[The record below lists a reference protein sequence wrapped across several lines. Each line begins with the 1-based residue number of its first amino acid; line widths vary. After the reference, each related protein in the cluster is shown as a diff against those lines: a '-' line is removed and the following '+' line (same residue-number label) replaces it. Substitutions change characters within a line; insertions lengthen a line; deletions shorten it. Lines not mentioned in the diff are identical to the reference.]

1 MNDFKKRIDE
11 VRQVLN
17 ESEGILIGAGAGLSA
32 AAGIDYSGP
41 AFHKEFSDFISK
53 YGFTDLYTS
62 AFYTFPSEEERWAYW
77 AKHVDFARLKPDG
90 LPLYRELFELVIN
103 KEYFIITT
111 NVDGQFPKA
120 GFSPDRLFEMQGDYA
135 YIQCSRGCHP
145 KRYYS
150 GDLMRKMV
158 ANIKDCKVPS
168 ELVPSCPVCGGLM
181 DINIRKDQYFVQD
194 DHWHEQAQ
202 RYKEV
207 IKSLG
212 TKRWVL
218 LEIGVGFNT
227 PTIIRFPFE
236 EFSRSEGIP
245 LIRINTKDLGVY
257 TNPCRYLPF
266 SEPVSSVFAA
276 LRR

>member
-1 MNDFKKRIDE
+1 MSGFEKRIEE
-11 VRQVLN
+11 VRQILS
-17 ESEGILIGAGAGLSA
+17 ESTGVLIGAGAGLSA

-41 AFHKEFSDFISK
+41 GFRKEFADFISR

-62 AFYTFPSEEERWAYW
+62 SFYDFPSEEERWAYW
-77 AKHVDFARLKPDG
+77 AKHIDFARLEPDG
-90 LPLYRELFELVIN
+90 LPLYRELFDLVVD
-103 KEYFIITT
+103 KEYFVITT
-111 NVDGQFPKA
+111 NVDGQFSKA

-150 GDLMRKMV
+150 GDLVRKMV
-158 ANIKDCKVPS
+158 ASIKDCRIPS
-168 ELVPSCPVCGGLM
+168 ELVPSCPVCNGRM
-181 DINIRKDQYFVQD
+181 DINIRKDQYFIQD
-194 DHWHEQAQ
+194 DLWHQQER

-207 IKSLG
+207 IGSLRD
-212 TKRWVL
+212 KRWVL

-236 EFSRSEGIP
+236 EFSRAAKIP
-245 LIRINTKDLGVY
+245 LVRINNKELGTY
-257 TNPCRYLPF
+257 IPPHRYIPF

-276 LRR
+276 LKR